1 MRKKISA
8 INKNFFIFIIC
19 CILSIFLFFSKDI
32 NEVKNFKIHISNFF
46 SIIFSPKNS
55 ANDFLNLKSKNDSLI
70 NELKNMKN
78 LNFELEQKINN
89 IDLYSNY
96 DKKLDKLISNYR
108 FIPARILSH
117 SFSKSAN
124 ILNLN
129 IGLKDGVPKQYKA
142 VVDYKGNLIGRTSFV
157 TDNNTE
163 VHKINDKHFHVYV
176 KTKDDIFG
184 QFSYV
189 SGKVGVIES
198 VAKKF
203 DKTIQSGDIFYTT
216 SSSNIYPANIK
227 VAQVISV
234 KKNHKKHELDIRVE
248 ILANLNALENVFI
261 IK

>member
-1 MRKKISA
+1 MRKKKSA

-19 CILSIFLFFSKDI
+19 CILSIVLFFSKDI
-32 NEVKNFKIHISNFF
+32 NEVKKIKIHVSNFF

-108 FIPARILSH
+108 FIPAKILNH

-142 VVDYKGNLIGRTSFV
+142 VVDYKGNLIGRY
-157 TDNNTE
+157 N
-163 VHKINDKHFHVYV
+163 KIFLILTKTMCSTKCIMRRSILVPDHHPPGGQGIPGVGTQNFEKSLPNPCPQGQNFPPSPHPRDK
-176 KTKDDIFG
+176 
-184 QFSYV
+184 S
-189 SGKVGVIES
+189 
-198 VAKKF
+198 
-203 DKTIQSGDIFYTT
+203 
-216 SSSNIYPANIK
+216 
-227 VAQVISV
+227 
-234 KKNHKKHELDIRVE
+234 
-248 ILANLNALENVFI
+248 
-261 IK
+261 

>member
-1 MRKKISA
+1 MRKKKSA

-108 FIPARILSH
+108 FIPAKILNH

-129 IGLKDGVPKQYKA
+129 IGLEDGVPKEYKA

-198 VAKKF
+198 VAKNLIKQYNQEIFFIRLHLQKF
-203 DKTIQSGDIFYTT
+203 
-216 SSSNIYPANIK
+216 
-227 VAQVISV
+227 
-234 KKNHKKHELDIRVE
+234 
-248 ILANLNALENVFI
+248 ILQT
-261 IK
+261 